1 MFLDEKL
8 FTDFLSDKEI
18 LWLGIDF
25 SKAKFTKKGFD
36 ITQDA
41 LRQLFSA
48 WNLLI
53 ISDQKKYDIR
63 LSFRKPIMSY
73 DLSTISK
80 RNMSIRA
87 NSILREH
94 IHLNDLL
101 NEDGIRQYVSTI
113 EMPEQHHFALLFIV
127 ESFDSA
133 SKTGSLWVVV
143 ADTHT
148 RRTVLCEKF
157 IKMPSGFGT
166 KNYWGR
172 IFYNTLFDIKN
183 YAFCRWENLVK
194 ADTPPPIQDNQQ
206 HIIP

>member
-8 FTDFLSDKEI
+8 FTEFLSEKEI
-18 LWLGIDF
+18 MWLGIDF

-36 ITQDA
+36 ISQDS
-41 LRQLFSA
+41 LRQLFNE

-73 DLSTISK
+73 DLSALSK
-80 RNMSIRA
+80 KNRSLRL
-87 NSILREH
+87 SGILREH

-101 NEDGIRQYVSTI
+101 DEERIRQYTTTI
-113 EMPEQHHFALLFIV
+113 EMPQQHRFALLFIV
-127 ESFDSA
+127 ESFDA
-133 SKTGSLWVVV
+133 VSKTGSVWVTV
-143 ADTHT
+143 AETST
-148 RRTVLCEKF
+148 RQTVLCEKF
-157 IKMPSGFGT
+157 IKLPSGFGT

-183 YAFCRWENLVK
+183 YAFYRWENLVS
-194 ADTPPPIQDNQQ
+194 QEQ
-206 HIIP
+206 

>member
-1 MFLDEKL
+1 MFLNEEL
-8 FTDFLSDKEI
+8 FTDFLSEKEI

-36 ITQDA
+36 ISQDS
-41 LRQLFSA
+41 LRKLFNE

-73 DLSTISK
+73 DLSTLSK
-80 RNMSIRA
+80 KNRSIRL
-87 NSILREH
+87 SGILRER

-101 NEDGIRQYVSTI
+101 NEEHIQQYTSTI
-113 EMPEQHHFALLFIV
+113 EMPLQHRFALLFIV
-127 ESFDSA
+127 ESFDA
-133 SKTGSLWVVV
+133 VSKTGSVWVTV
-143 ADTHT
+143 AETST
-148 RRTVLCEKF
+148 RQTVLCEKF
-157 IKMPSGFGT
+157 IKLPSGFGT

-183 YAFCRWENLVK
+183 YAFYRWENLVS
-194 ADTPPPIQDNQQ
+194 QEQ
-206 HIIP
+206 